1 MSNSIKDIEVKNC
14 MCYFFDDIISI
25 KNLEQNNIKTD
36 EKSHKNIS
44 IYYNRYVTIKDLK
57 CVKINGVNRLY
68 LFFNIVFEDINRNM

>member
-1 MSNSIKDIEVKNC
+1 MSNSIKGIEVKNC

-36 EKSHKNIS
+36 EKSYKNIS

-57 CVKINGVNRLY
+57 YVQINGVNPLY
-68 LFFNIVFEDINRNM
+68 LFFSIVFEDINRNM

>member
-1 MSNSIKDIEVKNC
+1 MSNSIKGIEVKNC

-44 IYYNRYVTIKDLK
+44 I
-57 CVKINGVNRLY
+57 
-68 LFFNIVFEDINRNM
+68 

>member
-1 MSNSIKDIEVKNC
+1 MSNSIKGIEVKNC

-36 EKSHKNIS
+36 EKSYKNIS

-57 CVKINGVNRLY
+57 YVKINGVNLLY
-68 LFFNIVFEDINRNM
+68 LFFNIVFEGINRNM

>member
-36 EKSHKNIS
+36 EKSHKNIF

-57 CVKINGVNRLY
+57 YVKINGVNLLY
-68 LFFNIVFEDINRNM
+68 LFFNIVFEGINRNM

>member
-1 MSNSIKDIEVKNC
+1 MSNSIKGIEVKNC

-36 EKSHKNIS
+36 EKSYKNIS

-57 CVKINGVNRLY
+57 YVQINGVNPLY
-68 LFFNIVFEDINRNM
+68 LFFSIVFENINRNM

>member
-1 MSNSIKDIEVKNC
+1 MSNSIKGIEVKIC

-36 EKSHKNIS
+36 EKSYKNIS

-57 CVKINGVNRLY
+57 FVKINGVNRLY

>member
-1 MSNSIKDIEVKNC
+1 MSNSIKGIEVKNC

-36 EKSHKNIS
+36 EKSYKNIS

-57 CVKINGVNRLY
+57 FVKVNGVNRLY

>member
-1 MSNSIKDIEVKNC
+1 MSNSIIGIEVKNC

-36 EKSHKNIS
+36 EKSYKNIS

-57 CVKINGVNRLY
+57 YVKINGVNPLY